1 MALPQPLNRSVSPN
15 GHADQAVRRTLV
27 SGRLALTEDLC
38 ASGSA
43 TRVSAED
50 YSPRFQVCFPYH
62 GAFVWH
68 VGRDHVVSD
77 ANQVLFVRGGESFRV
92 SRPVRAGYAELIVTP
107 EDSLLA
113 ELLGTSER
121 GLAAHPLFLQR
132 RRPADLLLQRA
143 RAELLHT
150 LRDTTCDSITAEE
163 GTLALL
169 RAALAAPSSRREPRP
184 GTARLIA
191 RAKEYLHGRYAG
203 RIQLTDVARYAGASP
218 AYLTTAF
225 RRAEGVPLH
234 RYLTQLR
241 LAHALVELPH
251 ASDLTALA
259 LDLGFSSH
267 SHFAAVFRRGFA
279 CTPSAFREAGKRRLR
294 AEVRTAS

>member
-1 MALPQPLNRSVSPN
+1 MALPNPLDRSFSPSWR
-15 GHADQAVRRTLV
+15 ADRAVRRTLV
-27 SGRLALTEDLC
+27 SGKLALAEDLS
-38 ASGSA
+38 ASGTP

-77 ANQVLFVRGGESFRV
+77 ANQVLFVRGGETFRV
-92 SRPVRAGYAELIVTP
+92 SQPVRAGFAELIVTP
-107 EDSLLA
+107 EDGVLA

-121 GLAAHPLFLQR
+121 GLAAHPLFVRR
-132 RRPADLLLQRA
+132 RRPADLLLQRV

-150 LRDTTCDSITAEE
+150 VRHATCDPITAEE

-169 RAALAAPSSRREPRP
+169 GAALVAPGSCREPRP

-191 RAKEYLHGRYAG
+191 RAKEYLHGVYAG
-203 RIQLTDVARYAGASP
+203 RVQLTDVARYAGASP

-241 LAHALVELPH
+241 LAPEGHA
-251 ASDLTALA
+251 
-259 LDLGFSSH
+259 
-267 SHFAAVFRRGFA
+267 FAQRPGRGA
-279 CTPSAFREAGKRRLR
+279 GPSAEITR
-294 AEVRTAS
+294 ATRSHHHP